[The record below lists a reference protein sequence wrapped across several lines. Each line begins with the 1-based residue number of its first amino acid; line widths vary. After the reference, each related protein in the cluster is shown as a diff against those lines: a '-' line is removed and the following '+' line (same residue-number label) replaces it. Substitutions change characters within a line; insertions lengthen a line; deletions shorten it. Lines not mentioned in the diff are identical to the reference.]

1 MGIGQFFTTNFDDI
15 KKNIDKYLDT
25 LDEVAEANKYSLVAL
40 YITDIILNGSYVI
53 YNRKAKDLMD
63 LAYRKEMEEGT
74 YLENVVSRKKH
85 VVPLLM
91 EVFN

>member
-1 MGIGQFFTTNFDDI
+1 MN
-15 KKNIDKYLDT
+15 KYLDT
-25 LDEVAEANKYSLVAL
+25 LDEVAEANNYSLVAL
-40 YITDIILNGSYVI
+40 YITDIIENGSYVI

-74 YLENVVSRKKH
+74 YLKDVVSRKKH

>member
-15 KKNIDKYLDT
+15 KNNMDKYLDT
-25 LDEVAEANKYSLVAL
+25 LDEVAEANNYSLVAL
-40 YITDIILNGSYVI
+40 YITDIIENGSYVI
-53 YNRKAKDLMD
+53 YNRKAKDLME

-74 YLENVVSRKKH
+74 YLADVVSRKKH